1 MEKKKIIISAILLI
15 LLCGSIYFKN
25 VLDNSYGLRKTD
37 KITISCSTMIWKE
50 EEKAYVQEFNKEI
63 EITNKKDIKNL
74 VNPIRFQRLINEYEG
89 CSCLYGVNYIIDY
102 HNGFKIT
109 LESLTDNK
117 ISYNVD
123 DKRGVMHVSE
133 KYIEYIQEIINREA
147 K

>member
-1 MEKKKIIISAILLI
+1 MNKKKIIIITILLI

-50 EEKAYVQEFNKEI
+50 EENAYVQEFNKEI

-74 VNPIRFQRLINEYEG
+74 VNPIRFQKLINEIEG
-89 CSCLYGVNYIIDY
+89 CSCLYGVKYIIDY
-102 HNGFKIT
+102 HNGAKIQ
-109 LESLTDNK
+109 LESLTDNR
-117 ISYNVD
+117 ISYEID
-123 DKRGVMHVSE
+123 DKWGVMHVSE